1 MAKHGYRAV
10 HPAALEG
17 AAKGVKAV
25 PADESLAGP
34 GAVADEIHAARYGC
48 DGRFRQLQLEAGE
61 EGNDL
66 LAASDRLVAADAEQN
81 EVIDV
86 AAVVPDAKLALAILE
101 FEVAQLERQAHQ
113 HAQLLVF
120 DIETGKRGLLVI
132 ALLRF
137 HDEAIHRIGRAPD
150 FQRETVLF
158 VFRKVVQMNVHQLGE
173 FHEFAVQF
181 GFVMEPHR
189 YRSGLRDTRPRETP
203 GRRWSTCACR

>member
-1 MAKHGYRAV
+1 MLLQVANQVLQGMGTAGMTKHGNRAL
-10 HPAALEG
+10 HAPAFHG

-25 PADESLAGP
+25 PANEALAGP
-34 GAVADEIHAARYGC
+34 GAVADEIHAARGGR
-48 DGRFRQLQLEAGE
+48 DGRFRQLQLEPGE
-61 EGNDL
+61 VAMLACRRRGL
-66 LAASDRLVAADAEQN
+66 L
-81 EVIDV
+81 
-86 AAVVPDAKLALAILE
+86 LALAILE
-101 FEVAQLERQAHQ
+101 FEVAQLESQAHQ

-150 FQRETVLF
+150 FKREAILF
-158 VFRKVVQMNVHQLGE
+158 VLRKVIQMNVHQLGE
-173 FHEFAVQF
+173 FHEFAVEL

-203 GRRWSTCACR
+203 RRSWRPPAQR